1 MDRVEISSTQ
11 EDDVLPDSDAAGNEE
26 GEDQGPKV
34 FDRRRIHLTNE
45 EGQSSETDG
54 EEAAPE
60 PVRKPTF
67 VEELEEKVAIAEE
80 KLKEHIERIDKES
93 AEFRARQTRE
103 LERRTLQSRKEAVSA
118 FLGIAD
124 DLCRATA
131 AASGS
136 REDPIKSKEVLDS
149 LVQGVQMI
157 QGRFFQ
163 ELASLGVKPFA
174 AKGEKFDPERHE
186 AVRTIEV
193 SDRKLDGV
201 VVEELAQGY
210 VLGDEVI
217 RPSTVAVGKFSSS
230 S

>member
-1 MDRVEISSTQ
+1 MDRVKISSPPG
-11 EDDVLPDSDAAGNEE
+11 DDELPDSAAAGNEE
-26 GEDQGPKV
+26 GENQGPKV
-34 FDRRRIHLTNE
+34 VDRRRMNKVDE
-45 EGQSSETDG
+45 DGQSSETDG
-54 EEAAPE
+54 AEAVAE

-67 VEELEEKVAIAEE
+67 VEELEKKVAVAEE

-93 AEFRARQTRE
+93 AEFRARQARE

-124 DLCRATA
+124 DLSRATA
-131 AASGS
+131 AAAGS
-136 REDPIKSKEVLDS
+136 REDPIKSEDVLES
-149 LVQGVQMI
+149 LVQGVLMI

-174 AKGEKFDPERHE
+174 AKGEKFDPERHQ

-193 SDRKLDGV
+193 SDGKLDGV

-210 VLGDEVI
+210 VLGEEVI
-217 RPSTVAVGKFSSS
+217 RPSTVAVGKFSSPS
-230 S
+230 